1 MRVTPI
7 DSSTACAAVG
17 SDTAGCLRRT
27 RTRHRRDLA
36 RCGMLCAPS
45 LCSHQKSAATQPE
58 PVVRGTILSY
68 HFKFKKNRK
77 NSIQGKSP
85 SVHVR
90 SVGLSLN
97 HTSPQTYN
105 PKTHV
110 PMVLPDTPQTHV
122 VPGTHALVGVVP
134 CTTSTRSTNAQ
145 RAAQHMPSLT
155 RFTAPYDGGVEV
167 LVEPPWSKTTCS
179 TW

>member
-1 MRVTPI
+1 MPPSCCYAGTGGPNLLIPNRRSRARATADQPTPLPRRER
-7 DSSTACAAVG
+7 AAG
-17 SDTAGCLRRT
+17 
-27 RTRHRRDLA
+27 
-36 RCGMLCAPS
+36 
-45 LCSHQKSAATQPE
+45 QAATQPE

-68 HFKFKKNRK
+68 HFKLKKKRT

-90 SVGLSLN
+90 SVGLSLS

>member
-1 MRVTPI
+1 MQSVPAGRTLQ
-7 DSSTACAAVG
+7 ARALFGNAVLHG
-17 SDTAGCLRRT
+17 NPRG
-27 RTRHRRDLA
+27 
-36 RCGMLCAPS
+36 APS
-45 LCSHQKSAATQPE
+45 RFAQSCIVLSVQSVQGYLQTATQPE

-68 HFKFKKNRK
+68 HFKLKKKRT

>member
-1 MRVTPI
+1 MRPPAPCRLWCRCQPAPVHQRRRP
-7 DSSTACAAVG
+7 ACGAPPKDA
-17 SDTAGCLRRT
+17 SRR
-27 RTRHRRDLA
+27 RRWS
-36 RCGMLCAPS
+36 CTCWGP
-45 LCSHQKSAATQPE
+45 AATQPE

-68 HFKFKKNRK
+68 HFKLKKKRT

>member
-1 MRVTPI
+1 MHEKTPVRKQF
-7 DSSTACAAVG
+7 DPNCASA
-17 SDTAGCLRRT
+17 
-27 RTRHRRDLA
+27 A
-36 RCGMLCAPS
+36 RCFCFPNGGPGGFQAGGGGGLDAERS
-45 LCSHQKSAATQPE
+45 TSNGLAATQPE

-68 HFKFKKNRK
+68 HFKLKKKRT